1 MKPTNFL
8 AYKYLFS
15 KTRFNIVSIISL
27 FSIVVLSVSYFS
39 FTVILSVLSGLE
51 NYSLQFSKSFD
62 PEIKVSQKNNQLII
76 LNDSDLNFLSKY
88 EGNTT
93 RVLKGNVLIENDGE
107 VNYAEIIGVDKNF
120 NNVIDFSKLLGIGSY
135 KELNEFNSYTS
146 YSLTEKLDLNLFSAA
161 GAYNVYSINNIYP
174 DVLFRP
180 FKNNVVLFSDGVFTS
195 RNDSEENVI
204 VADLSV
210 VQNLF
215 GLKEHSCSEIYF
227 SDSEN
232 TNSLKQEIED
242 HFIDFKV
249 QSHDEI
255 NETLYK
261 MIQSEKLAVTL
272 IMIMIIIIS
281 AFNVISSIVMLVIE
295 KENDIKTLK
304 FLGLN
309 KGNVQSV
316 FFKNGLLLN
325 GLGILIGSIIGT
337 ILIILQKNLAL
348 IKVGGMNL
356 AYPVEIN
363 ASNYV
368 IILVVGLVVAFVSSY
383 FSSLS
388 VKKL

>member
-1 MKPTNFL
+1 M
-8 AYKYLFS
+8 
-15 KTRFNIVSIISL
+15 
-27 FSIVVLSVSYFS
+27 VLSVSYFS

-76 LNDSDLNFLSKY
+76 LDDSDLDFLSKH
-88 EGNTT
+88 ENNVTKI
-93 RVLKGNVLIENDGE
+93 LKGNVLIENDGE

-120 NNVIDFSKLLGIGSY
+120 NNVIDFSKLLGVGNY
-135 KELNEFNSYTS
+135 KGLNEFNSYTS
-146 YSLTEKLDLNLFSAA
+146 YSLTEKLDLNLFNAA

-195 RNDSEENVI
+195 RNDGEENVI

-215 GLKEHSCSEIYF
+215 GLNENTCSEIYF
-227 SDSEN
+227 SDYKN
-232 TNSLKQEIED
+232 KNDLRLQLKD
-242 HFIDFKV
+242 HFTDFKV
-249 QSHDEI
+249 QSHEEI

-309 KGNVQSV
+309 NGV
-316 FFKNGLLLN
+316 F
-325 GLGILIGSIIGT
+325 
-337 ILIILQKNLAL
+337 NLFFL
-348 IKVGGMNL
+348 KMVC
-356 AYPVEIN
+356 
-363 ASNYV
+363 
-368 IILVVGLVVAFVSSY
+368 F
-383 FSSLS
+383 
-388 VKKL
+388 

>member
-1 MKPTNFL
+1 M
-8 AYKYLFS
+8 
-15 KTRFNIVSIISL
+15 
-27 FSIVVLSVSYFS
+27 
-39 FTVILSVLSGLE
+39 
-51 NYSLQFSKSFD
+51 
-62 PEIKVSQKNNQLII
+62 
-76 LNDSDLNFLSKY
+76 
-88 EGNTT
+88 
-93 RVLKGNVLIENDGE
+93 LIENDGE

-120 NNVIDFSKLLGIGSY
+120 NNVIDFSKLLGVGNY
-135 KELNEFNSYTS
+135 KGLNEFNSYTS
-146 YSLTEKLDLNLFSAA
+146 YSLTEKLDLNLFNAA

-195 RNDSEENVI
+195 RNDGEENVV

-215 GLKEHSCSEIYF
+215 GLNENTCSEIYF
-227 SDSEN
+227 SDYKN
-232 TNSLKQEIED
+232 KNDLRLQLKD
-242 HFIDFKV
+242 HFTNFKV
-249 QSHDEI
+249 QSHEEI

-309 KGNVQSV
+309 NGGVQSV

-325 GLGILIGSIIGT
+325 GLGLLIGSITGT
-337 ILIILQKNLAL
+337 ILIILQKNFAL

-356 AYPVEIN
+356 AYPVEIT

-368 IILVVGLVVAFVSSY
+368 IIVAVGLVVAVVSSY
-383 FSSLS
+383 FSSLA

>member
-1 MKPTNFL
+1 M
-8 AYKYLFS
+8 
-15 KTRFNIVSIISL
+15 
-27 FSIVVLSVSYFS
+27 VLSVSYFS

-76 LNDSDLNFLSKY
+76 LDDSDLNFLLKH

-120 NNVIDFSKLLGIGSY
+120 NNVIDFSKLLGVGSY
-135 KELNEFNSYTS
+135 KGLNEFNSYTS
-146 YSLTEKLDLNLFSAA
+146 YSLTEKLDLNLFSAT

-195 RNDSEENVI
+195 RNDSEENVV

-215 GLKEHSCSEIYF
+215 GLNEHTCSEIYF

-232 TNSLKQEIED
+232 TSSLKQEIED
-242 HFIDFKV
+242 HFLDFKV
-249 QSHDEI
+249 QSHNEI

-281 AFNVISSIVMLVIE
+281 AFNVISSIIMLVIE

-309 KGNVQSV
+309 NEGVQSV

-325 GLGILIGSIIGT
+325 GLGLLIGSIIGT
-337 ILIILQKNLAL
+337 ILIILQKNFAL

-356 AYPVEIN
+356 AYPVEIT

-368 IILVVGLVVAFVSSY
+368 IIMAVGLVVAVVSSY
-383 FSSLS
+383 FSSLA